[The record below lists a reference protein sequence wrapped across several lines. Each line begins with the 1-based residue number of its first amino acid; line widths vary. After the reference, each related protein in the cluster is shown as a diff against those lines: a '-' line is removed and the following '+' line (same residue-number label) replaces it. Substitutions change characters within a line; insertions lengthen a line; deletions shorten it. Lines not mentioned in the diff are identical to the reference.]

1 MRNAYSDQFIWQD
14 FKVTFDFN
22 NQGADN
28 PKRTSIFYSV
38 NFDHAGLFTS
48 WISKKVDTVTNQ
60 KMFLGVPYSQFARID
75 NEVVVGY
82 PLDKKSSLHFRVAAG
97 GGLPYGNKNPS
108 LPYDY
113 GFFAGG
119 SNDNRG
125 WRARAL
131 GPGTYK
137 YYLDSTRTET
147 QIGDLRLTL
156 SGEYRFS
163 MSKLFKGA
171 VFMDAANIWTTKKDV
186 NRMGSQFSGDFYKQ
200 LALSAGFGL
209 RLDFGFFVL
218 RLDLGVP
225 LNNPALPT
233 GAQWIFQ
240 SRQPYYDEGLAKF
253 GYNYKKMMPK
263 PFTPSLN
270 FGIGYPF

>member
-1 MRNAYSDQFIWQD
+1 M
-14 FKVTFDFN
+14 
-22 NQGADN
+22 
-28 PKRTSIFYSV
+28 
-38 NFDHAGLFTS
+38 L
-48 WISKKVDTVTNQ
+48 
-60 KMFLGVPYSQFARID
+60 LGVPFSQFARID
-75 NEVVVGY
+75 NEVVFGY
-82 PLDKKSSLHFRVAAG
+82 PLDKKSSLNFRVAAG

-156 SGEYRFS
+156 SAEYRFS

-171 VFMDAANIWTTKKDV
+171 VFLDAANIWTTKKDV
-186 NRMGSQFSGDFYKQ
+186 NRMGSQFSVDFYKQ

-225 LNNPALPT
+225 INNPALPT
-233 GAQWIFQ
+233 EAQWIFQ
-240 SRQPYYDEGLAKF
+240 SRQPYYDEGFAKF
-253 GYNYKKMMPK
+253 GANYKKMMPR